1 MMKNHLEDLPAA
13 VAEMHNISIKGNVTP
28 QTWFKTI
35 LMPTGKPD
43 LQSILILSDIVFWFR
58 PTELRCEKSGAVIGY
73 KKKFSADLLR
83 RSYADLETQFGISK
97 KQCQESLRRLEDL
110 GVIKRVFRTINTP
123 AARLSNIMFIS
134 LNVSVLKELTFAS
147 DLKPCFEKGS
157 DPMEE
162 ILHSYGKD
170 EDPLWRK
177 SSIPMEESIQTY
189 GGIPPHH
196 IKDSYISSNSSSS
209 LSSDPR
215 VESFFS
221 PKTNERDEKNSIS
234 EKMLEL
240 WSTTLPTKTP
250 SIISKQL
257 RTNLEKALKEQLQ
270 GNLKNWQVVCET
282 FSGSKF
288 LMSEAEGVSFKP
300 SLGWL
305 VSPQKDF
312 VSRVF
317 AKEGWTFDDRKTET
331 KPLDFEATES
341 AIEALDEPKISKE
354 VRLFIFQNNPGFYK
368 SYVEKTVICQ
378 KGEEVL
384 ILSSSGLSRD
394 KIQEQ
399 CYHAL
404 ADFLKQRYQLGL
416 VIKAKEKEA
425 SNALKE

>member
-1 MMKNHLEDLPAA
+1 
-13 VAEMHNISIKGNVTP
+13 
-28 QTWFKTI
+28 
-35 LMPTGKPD
+35 
-43 LQSILILSDIVFWFR
+43 
-58 PTELRCEKSGAVIGY
+58 
-73 KKKFSADLLR
+73 
-83 RSYADLETQFGISK
+83 
-97 KQCQESLRRLEDL
+97 
-110 GVIKRVFRTINTP
+110 
-123 AARLSNIMFIS
+123 
-134 LNVSVLKELTFAS
+134 
-147 DLKPCFEKGS
+147 
-157 DPMEE
+157 
-162 ILHSYGKD
+162 
-170 EDPLWRK
+170 
-177 SSIPMEESIQTY
+177 
-189 GGIPPHH
+189 
-196 IKDSYISSNSSSS
+196 
-209 LSSDPR
+209 
-215 VESFFS
+215 
-221 PKTNERDEKNSIS
+221 
-234 EKMLEL
+234 MLEL

-250 SIISKQL
+250 SIISGQL

-331 KPLDFEATES
+331 KTLDFEATES

-399 CYHAL
+399 CYNAL

-416 VIKAKEKEA
+416 VIKTKGEEA
-425 SNALKE
+425 SHALKE

>member
-1 MMKNHLEDLPAA
+1 MMKNHLEDLPSS
-13 VAEMHNISIKGNVTP
+13 VAEMAEISLTGNIVPIS
-28 QTWFKTI
+28 WFQKLTFDN
-35 LMPTGKPD
+35 GKPD
-43 LQSILILSDIVFWFR
+43 LNSILILADICYWYKPAV
-58 PTELRCEKSGAVIGY
+58 LRDERTGAVIGQ
-73 KKKFSADLLR
+73 KKKFAEDLLR
-83 RSYADLETQFGISK
+83 KSYSDLQAQFGLSDR
-97 KQCQESLRRLEDL
+97 QLRDCFSRLENR
-110 GVIKRVFRTINTP
+110 GVIRRVFRTKNS
-123 AARLSNIMFIS
+123 SNGRQG
-134 LNVSVLKELTFAS
+134 NVMYIELFPSVVKELTHGNS
-147 DLKPCFEKGS
+147 SKPLTKTVS
-157 DPMEE
+157 DPINMDSPPYHDKTGEGVT
-162 ILHSYGKD
+162 SN
-170 EDPLWRK
+170 
-177 SSIPMEESIQTY
+177 
-189 GGIPPHH
+189 GIPITIERDTYHD
-196 IKDSYISSNSSSS
+196 ITGAYIETKNTTETTSS
-209 LSSDPR
+209 LSSGDPR

-221 PKTNERDEKNSIS
+221 PKKDERDEKNSIS
-234 EKMLEL
+234 EKMLEI
-240 WSTTLPTKTP
+240 WSKTLPTKTP

-288 LMSEAEGVSFKP
+288 LMSEAVGVSFKP

-331 KPLDFEATES
+331 KTPDFEATES
-341 AIEALDEPKISKE
+341 AIEALDEPKLSKE

-399 CYHAL
+399 CYDAV

-416 VIKAKEKEA
+416 VIKTKEEEA
-425 SNALKE
+425 SHALKE